1 MRFLIAVLDSVSP
14 SGSGNEMEAIDAFN
28 DSLQANGH
36 WIIAV
41 GIAAPS
47 TAVLID
53 NRNDAGSAI
62 EAPLYDNP
70 EFMSGFWLIHAA
82 DLEEA
87 KALAA
92 AGSKACNRRV
102 ELRPLLG

>member
-1 MRFLIAVLDSVSP
+1 MRFLIAVIDSVSQ
-14 SGSGNEMEAIDAFN
+14 SGSGNEMEAID
-28 DSLQANGH
+28 
-36 WIIAV
+36 
-41 GIAAPS
+41 
-47 TAVLID
+47 
-53 NRNDAGSAI
+53 
-62 EAPLYDNP
+62 APLYDNP

-87 KALAA
+87 KALAS